1 LQDDLSSLMP
11 GTFQAAVLVQ
21 SRAPLEIRELEFPEH
36 LLPGQVLVKVIYSGA
51 CASQLH
57 EIDAR
62 KGVDPYLPHMLGH
75 EAVGEVVLC
84 GPGVRTKKPGDMVV
98 AHWRKSLGHDAEPAR
113 FGSEIGWINAGPVA
127 TFSEYAVVSE
137 NRLTLLPPTVSL
149 ESAPLF
155 GCALTTGFG
164 AVVREARVS
173 PGQSA
178 VVVGFGGVGISI
190 LKALQL
196 VSSTPIVV
204 VDVSEEKLTLAESL
218 GADVVILS
226 DGTAGSMESQVQAV
240 LPNGA
245 DVVFEVTG
253 NRTAIEEAYTATSA
267 SGCTVLVGVPSA
279 SDPASFNTLPL
290 HLGKTLVGSHG
301 GSSEPNVDIP
311 RIASL
316 VASGKLSVDDFPT
329 TQFALADVNSALDA
343 LRSGILGRVILKP

>member
-1 LQDDLSSLMP
+1 MRDDLASLMP
-11 GTFQAAVLVQ
+11 VTFKAAVLVE
-21 SRAPLEIRELEFPEH
+21 SRAPLQILELKSPEH
-36 LLPGQVLVKVIYSGA
+36 LLAGQVLIKVIYSGA

-62 KGVDPYLPHMLGH
+62 KGADPYLPHMLGH

-84 GPGVRTKKPGDMVV
+84 GPAVTTKKPGDTVV
-98 AHWRKSLGHDAEPAR
+98 AHWRKSVGHEAQPAK
-113 FGSEIGWINAGPVA
+113 FESEIGWINAGPVA

-137 NRLTLLPPTVSL
+137 NRTTLLPAAVSV

-196 VSSTPIVV
+196 VSAVPIVV
-204 VDVSEEKLTLAESL
+204 VDVSKEKLTLAKSL
-218 GADVVILS
+218 GADLVILS
-226 DGTAGSMESQVQAV
+226 DGTAGSMESQVRAI

-245 DVVFEVTG
+245 DFVFEVTG
-253 NRTAIEEAYTATSA
+253 NRTAIEEAYTATST

-279 SDPASFNTLPL
+279 ANPASFATLPL
-290 HLGKTLVGSHG
+290 HLGRTLMGSHG
-301 GSSEPNVDIP
+301 GSSDPALDIP

-316 VASGKLSVDDFPT
+316 VANGKLRLDDFPT
-329 TQFALADVNSALDA
+329 TQFALAEVNSALDA

>member
-1 LQDDLSSLMP
+1 MQDDLSTLAPS
-11 GTFQAAVLVQ
+11 TFKAAVLVQ
-21 SRAPLEIRELEFPEH
+21 SRAPLEILELKPPEH
-36 LLPGQVLVKVIYSGA
+36 LLPGQVLIKVIYSGA
-51 CASQLH
+51 CASQVH

-84 GPGVRTKKPGDMVV
+84 GPAVKTKQPGDIVV

-113 FGSEIGWINAGPVA
+113 FGSEIGSINAGPVA

-137 NRLTLLPPTVSL
+137 NRLTILPAAVSL

-196 VSSTPIVV
+196 VSSFPVIV
-204 VDVSEEKLTLAESL
+204 VDVSEEKLTLAKSL
-218 GADVVILS
+218 GADAVVLS
-226 DGTAGSMESQVQAV
+226 DGTAGSMESQVRAI

-245 DVVFEVTG
+245 GFVFEVTG
-253 NRTAIEEAYTATSA
+253 RRTAIEEAYTVTDA
-267 SGCTVLVGVPSA
+267 SGCTVLVGVPVA
-279 SDPASFNTLPL
+279 ADPASFATLPL

-301 GSSEPNVDIP
+301 GSSEPDVDIP

-316 VASGKLSVDDFPT
+316 VTSGKLRLDDFPT
-329 TQFALADVNSALDA
+329 THFALSDVNSALDA

>member
-1 LQDDLSSLMP
+1 MQNDL
-11 GTFQAAVLVQ
+11 GTLVPTAFKAAVLAE
-21 SRAPLEIRELEFPEH
+21 SRAPLEILELEPPAR
-36 LLPGQVLVKVIYSGA
+36 LAPGQVLIKVIFSGA

-75 EAVGEVVLC
+75 EAVGNVVLC
-84 GPGVRTKKPGDMVV
+84 GPGVKTKKPGDTVI
-98 AHWRKSLGHDAEPAR
+98 AHWRKGLGYEAEPAR

-137 NRLTLLPPTVSL
+137 NRLTLLPEAISI
-149 ESAPLF
+149 ENAPLF

-190 LKALQL
+190 LKALKL
-196 VSSTPIVV
+196 VSASPIVV
-204 VDVSEEKLTLAESL
+204 VDVSEEKLTLAKSL
-218 GADVVILS
+218 GADFVLPS
-226 DGTAGSMESQVQAV
+226 DGTAGSMESQVRSV
-240 LPNGA
+240 LPHGA

-253 NRTAIEEAYTATSA
+253 NRIAIEESYTATSA
-267 SGCTVLVGVPSA
+267 VGCTVLVGVPSA
-279 SDPASFNTLPL
+279 ADPASLATLPL
-290 HLGKTLVGSHG
+290 HLGKTLVGSYG
-301 GSSEPNVDIP
+301 GSSKPDEDIP

-316 VASGKLSVDDFPT
+316 VANGKLRLDDFPT
-329 TQFALADVNSALDA
+329 TQFSLVDVNSALDA
-343 LRSGILGRVILKP
+343 LRHGTLGRIIVKP